1 MLSPPSDRK
10 WERILLYGGPDAG
23 KTTAIVNIAEVI
35 TFTGGDS
42 HIWHVDTD
50 NAWMANDPGGLD
62 GTVTVFDVNDYAEWL
77 SALSEIRGKAKPG
90 DWLTIDMVDKAW
102 DMSQEEFWA
111 KLTGRTV
118 GDVFMAAKRDEI
130 NMAGSHGSNWTVINK
145 MYRDISNQLQRWR
158 GHVLACTPQTDVR
171 EPDRQGKG
179 GDSPDVR
186 DTFGR
191 VGVRPQGQKHL
202 PHLFHSV
209 ILLQHNPRGWT
220 ATTIKERWR
229 GRERMKGEGLGDGF
243 ALGYLVKYAGWTI

>member
-62 GTVTVFDVNDYAEWL
+62 GTVTVFDVNDYAKWL

-130 NMAGSHGSNWTVINK
+130 NMAGSHGSNWTVIN
-145 MYRDISNQLQRWR
+145 R
-158 GHVLACTPQTDVR
+158 CTETSVTSSSVGVVMSLRVPRRRMSVSLTVKV
-171 EPDRQGKG
+171 KG
-179 GDSPDVR
+179 G
-186 DTFGR
+186 
-191 VGVRPQGQKHL
+191 
-202 PHLFHSV
+202 
-209 ILLQHNPRGWT
+209 I
-220 ATTIKERWR
+220 
-229 GRERMKGEGLGDGF
+229 
-243 ALGYLVKYAGWTI
+243 